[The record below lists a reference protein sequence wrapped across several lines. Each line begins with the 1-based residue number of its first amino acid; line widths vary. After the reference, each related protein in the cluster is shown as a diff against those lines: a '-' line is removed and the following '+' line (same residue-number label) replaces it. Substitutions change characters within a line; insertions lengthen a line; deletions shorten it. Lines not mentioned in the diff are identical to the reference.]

1 MNNPVDAFN
10 LAAGAEALP
19 LELLH
24 PLDSSNPASTPVRL
38 SGPEQRLTVS
48 PDPGVMGGDGDSSWL
63 PPSQLLIG
71 KDGVTRSIWPVHLP
85 GWQALGWQLLSPAR
99 GSDDPA
105 AADDEDTSPEPVVDP
120 GLVPAEQEA
129 PVTEPEG
136 LDALDLESEQPATP
150 EPGTATEE
158 STPTGESLESAATI
172 TSDGEALLATEAT
185 DFQARTK
192 AQIVEF
198 CSTVYGVELDG
209 SQTKAE
215 LVEQATA
222 LEAQASARST
232 ATSDGTGVASSDP
245 ADLAALE
252 LGDALL

>member
-1 MNNPVDAFN
+1 MNNPLETLSV
-10 LAAGAEALP
+10 AAGAEALP
-19 LELLH
+19 LQLLQ
-24 PLDSSNPASTPVRL
+24 PLDSNNPASTPVRL
-38 SGPEQRLTVS
+38 SGPEQRALVS

-71 KDGVTRSIWPVHLP
+71 KDGVTRSIWPVHLAD
-85 GWQALGWQLLSPAR
+85 WQALGWQLLSPA
-99 GSDDPA
+99 SDG
-105 AADDEDTSPEPVVDP
+105 DEPEPDPDLVDP
-120 GLVPAEQEA
+120 
-129 PVTEPEG
+129 
-136 LDALDLESEQPATP
+136 LDLEAEQP
-150 EPGTATEE
+150 EATEPA
-158 STPTGESLESAATI
+158 PTGEPLEPMATT

-185 DFQARTK
+185 DFQAMTK

-222 LEAQASARST
+222 LEIEATGSST

>member
-1 MNNPVDAFN
+1 MDNTLDTLNV
-10 LAAGAEALP
+10 AAGAEGLP
-19 LELLH
+19 MELLQ
-24 PLDSSNPASTPVRL
+24 PLDSSNPSSTPVRL
-38 SGPEQRLTVS
+38 SGPEQRLIVT
-48 PDPGVMGGDGDSSWL
+48 PDPGVGDAALL

-71 KDGVTRSIWPVHLP
+71 KDSATRSIWPVHLA
-85 GWQALGWQLLSPAR
+85 GWQALGWQLLSPAS
-99 GSDDPA
+99 GG
-105 AADDEDTSPEPVVDP
+105 ADSAPVDAGDNAPEPELVDA
-120 GLVPAEQEA
+120 LVL
-129 PVTEPEG
+129 EPEQPE
-136 LDALDLESEQPATP
+136 ASEPAP
-150 EPGTATEE
+150 ATEE
-158 STPTGESLESAATI
+158 TMPTGEPLESAATT

-185 DFQARTK
+185 DFQAMTK

-198 CSTVYGVELDG
+198 CSTAYGVELDG

-222 LEAQASARST
+222 LEAQASGSST

>member
-1 MNNPVDAFN
+1 MGNPLDTLNV
-10 LAAGAEALP
+10 AAGAEALP
-19 LELLH
+19 LELLQ

-38 SGPEQRLTVS
+38 SGPEQRLNVT
-48 PDPGVMGGDGDSSWL
+48 PDPGVGDAALL

-71 KDGVTRSIWPVHLP
+71 KDSATRSIWPVHLA
-85 GWQALGWQLLSPAR
+85 GWQALGWQLLSPAS
-99 GSDDPA
+99 GG
-105 AADDEDTSPEPVVDP
+105 DEPVPVDSGDNAPEPE
-120 GLVPAEQEA
+120 LA
-129 PVTEPEG
+129 
-136 LDALDLESEQPATP
+136 DALDLEPEQPEAP
-150 EPGTATEE
+150 EPAPAADEPA
-158 STPTGESLESAATI
+158 PTGEPLESAATT

-185 DFQARTK
+185 DFQSMTK

-222 LEAQASARST
+222 LEAQASGSST

>member
-1 MNNPVDAFN
+1 MGNPIDTLNV
-10 LAAGAEALP
+10 AAGAEALP
-19 LELLH
+19 LELLQ

-38 SGPEQRLTVS
+38 TGPEQRLNVT
-48 PDPGVMGGDGDSSWL
+48 PDPGVGDASLL

-71 KDGVTRSIWPVHLP
+71 KDGATRSIWPVHLA
-85 GWQALGWQLLSPAR
+85 GWQALGWQLLSPANS
-99 GSDDPA
+99 GDDVTPVNA
-105 AADDEDTSPEPVVDP
+105 GDNAPEPAVDSSQETP
-120 GLVPAEQEA
+120 EQEPA
-129 PVTEPEG
+129 PAPDEP
-136 LDALDLESEQPATP
+136 
-150 EPGTATEE
+150 
-158 STPTGESLESAATI
+158 TPTGEPLESTETT
-172 TSDGEALLATEAT
+172 TSAGEALLASQRT
-185 DFQARTK
+185 DFQAMTK

-222 LEAQASARST
+222 LDAQASASGT
-232 ATSDGTGVASSDP
+232 ASGSNEGINDA